1 MATASATSTPSSSP
15 GSQVVSKLR
24 AAFKT
29 GKTRSLAWRM
39 EQLDALKRMLIDN
52 QEHIID
58 AIAADL
64 GKPRFEAFTTE
75 VGFLLS
81 EIEHTQKH
89 LAKWMKP
96 TKVKTSVVVQPASS
110 RIYKEPLGVTLVIGA
125 WNYPLQLSIGPAIG
139 AIAAGN
145 CVVVKPSEVSQ
156 NTSAIINGLL
166 PQYLDSDCVRV
177 VEGGIPETTDLL
189 EQKWDYI
196 FYTGNGTVGRI
207 IMTAAA
213 KHLTP
218 VTLELGGKSPTIVDE
233 TADLKVTARRI
244 IWGKFTNAGQT
255 CVAPDYILV
264 HERVHDELIA
274 EFKSAIGEFYGDDP
288 KSSTDYGRIIN
299 ERHCK
304 RLIGLLESGTVA
316 HGGEHDISEKFI
328 APTLMTGVDG
338 DSAIMAEEIFGP
350 ILPILKVASI
360 DEAIDFV
367 NERAKPLALY
377 VFAKSKARAKQVI
390 RQTSSGGGS
399 INHVWMHLAVPGLP
413 FGGVGESGMGAYHG
427 HHSFDLF
434 SHKKSIL
441 DKPTFVDPSL
451 VYPPYGDFK
460 KNIIKRLL

>member
-1 MATASATSTPSSSP
+1 MSSASAVNSQSSSP
-15 GSQVVSKLR
+15 GAQVVSELR
-24 AAFKT
+24 TAFKS
-29 GKTRSLAWRM
+29 GKTRSLKWRLA
-39 EQLDALKRMLIDN
+39 QLDAMKRMLIDN

-81 EIEHTQKH
+81 EIEHTQKN

-96 TKVKTSVVVQPASS
+96 VRVKSAVVLQPASS
-110 RIYKEPLGVTLVIGA
+110 KIYSDPLGVTLVIGA
-125 WNYPLQLSIGPAIG
+125 WNYPLQLSLGPAIG

-145 CVVVKPSEVSQ
+145 CVVVKPSEVSHY
-156 NTSAIINGLL
+156 TSALIHGLL

-213 KHLTP
+213 KNLTP
-218 VTLELGGKSPTIVDE
+218 VALELGGKSPTIVDE
-233 TADLKVTARRI
+233 SADLDVTARRI

-255 CVAPDYILV
+255 CVAPDYVLV
-264 HERVHDELIA
+264 HERVHDELVA
-274 EFKSAIGEFYGDDP
+274 AFGKAITEFYGTDT
-288 KSSTDYGRIIN
+288 KSSADYGRIIN

-304 RLIGLLESGTVA
+304 RLIGLLDGGNLA
-316 HGGEHDISEKFI
+316 HGGEHDLSEKFI
-328 APTLMTGVDG
+328 APTVMTGVDG
-338 DSAIMAEEIFGP
+338 DSPIMAEEIFGP
-350 ILPILKVASI
+350 ILPVLKVSSI
-360 DEAIDFV
+360 HQAIDFV

-377 VFAKSKARAKQVI
+377 VFAGNKTRAQQVI
-390 RQTSSGGGS
+390 HNTTSGGGS

-427 HHSFDLF
+427 HHSFNLF

-441 DKPTFVDPSL
+441 DKPTFVDPNL

-460 KNIIKRLL
+460 QKLIKRLL